1 MTNPPSV
8 ATILTVAIHRADS
21 NPVYGR
27 GALQVSVDD
36 EGGGGYVKIC
46 ELGDD
51 IQNCVHID
59 ADELELIF
67 RVAKKLLAQKTLF
80 PFKK

>member
-1 MTNPPSV
+1 MSDPVVTFV
-8 ATILTVAIHRADS
+8 TVSIHRSDI

-27 GALQVSVDD
+27 GVLQISIDD

-67 RVAKKLLAQKTLF
+67 REAKKLLAQKTLL